1 MTTPQLTDAEA
12 RRIIQEATG
21 ETIFV
26 EAGAGT
32 GKTTEL
38 VGRILALVESGVAI
52 SQIAAITFT
61 EKAAA
66 ELAERVRHRL
76 EDASRDASNQDRAER
91 CAAALRDLDQ
101 AAIQTLHSFAMRILS
116 LFPLEAGLPPRITLR
131 DDVAAS
137 LVFDDRWRRFC
148 DQLLDDPALE
158 RALLRGLTLGL
169 RLDDLKLIAEDFNDN
184 WDRLANL
191 VMPTVGEVEI
201 NVTKIVEPL
210 EEVAKQRRP
219 GSSDSLTKKLDE
231 VTPFVNG
238 LRGLGKELAG
248 TTGAARQAVE
258 LDALRILGK
267 MPELTGQVGDMLP
280 KLGNKKSWPDV
291 DAARELVQGAEIA
304 RREVLQGTRSWVLCA
319 LLPSLV
325 AFVLEGAQERR
336 RDGALEY
343 QDLLVFSRDLL
354 QQDASI
360 RARLHE
366 RFQRILIDEFQDT
379 DPLQVELA
387 ALLAHEG
394 PGQPSHWETANVEP
408 GRLFMVGDPKQ
419 SIYRFR
425 RADIELF
432 KKARGAF
439 AARHVPLSKN
449 FRCRPGIIDWVNL
462 VCEKLFTGFG
472 AGADARQADWI
483 RLLPGREAVPGPV
496 VHVLGGP
503 GATSETAP
511 VIRRQEAEAVAA
523 AVLAAQREDWLKS
536 SGLGRPTKFSDI
548 AILLPTRTN
557 SPAIEK
563 ALAAVNVPTRIESRS
578 LLFAAQ
584 EVRDLTNILA
594 AIDDPTDDVAV
605 VAALRSPA
613 FAVSDDDLLSHSRA
627 GGRWDYT
634 RPVPEASPAAIHEA
648 MASLATFH
656 EQRWLLSI
664 GALVESVIA
673 QRRMLELGVTS
684 RRPRETWRRLR
695 FVSEQARSLGE
706 SGVVTSLRQ
715 FVHWLRTQAKERV
728 LIAEAVANE
737 PDDDAVRILTVHAA
751 KGLEFPIV
759 ILAGLG
765 VEATRGGSRVIW
777 RHDSGAEHAA
787 IRTGR
792 SKAYF
797 ETAGYDGP
805 ENDEKQHQVLER
817 HRLFYVAATRA
828 RERLVVSLFHK
839 PLKEEAHEKRHP
851 EGKCPLAECLYAI
864 QQEEGGWPPLV
875 ARPQFDTEGTP
886 GVTAEDTPE
895 MREAWLAARE
905 RRLAEQGEA
914 RVKAVTAIA
923 HAEDEEGEREVD
935 AQPWKKGRAGTS
947 VGRAVHA
954 VMQTLDLR
962 TGEGLQAIAESQ
974 ALAEGIAGEAHR
986 IARLAESART
996 SQAVQAAVASGKYWR
1011 ELYVGVEI
1019 AGTLVEG
1026 FIDLL
1031 YETAEGLVVVDY
1043 KTDSVRDEAD
1053 IATAMERYRL
1063 QGAGYALALERA
1075 LGRPVVR
1082 ATFVFTEPRAERD
1095 VTDLAAV
1102 KAEIEAKLAAREPA
1116 IPAAG

>member
-1 MTTPQLTDAEA
+1 MTTPQLTDTEA

-32 GKTTEL
+32 GKTTQL
-38 VGRILALVESGVAI
+38 VGRILALVESGIPI

-76 EDASRDASNQDRAER
+76 EDVSRDGDNPERAER
-91 CAAALRDLDQ
+91 CSAALRDLDQ

-148 DQLLDDPALE
+148 DKLLDDPGLE
-158 RALLRGLTLGL
+158 RALIRGLTLGL
-169 RLDDLKLIAEDFNDN
+169 RLNDLKLIAEDFNDN

-191 VMPTVGEVEI
+191 ALPAAP
-201 NVTKIVEPL
+201 EPAMNL
-210 EEVAKQRRP
+210 AAIIGPIEEVQHARRP
-219 GSSDSLTKKLDE
+219 GNSDSLTKKLDE
-231 VTPFVNG
+231 CEPFVNG
-238 LRGLGKELAG
+238 LRGLVTDLANAS
-248 TTGAARQAVE
+248 AATRDAIE
-258 LDALRILGK
+258 LDALRLIGK
-267 MPELTGQVGDMLP
+267 MKELTNQLGEKLP
-280 KLGNKKSWPDV
+280 SLGNKDFWTDIRAV
-291 DAARELVQGAEIA
+291 RELIQEAEIA
-304 RREVLQGTRSWVLCA
+304 RREVLIGTRRWVLCT
-319 LLPSLV
+319 LLPPLV

-336 RDGALEY
+336 REGALDY

-354 QQDASI
+354 QKDPAI
-360 RARLHE
+360 RQRLHE
-366 RFQRILIDEFQDT
+366 RFPRILIDEFQDT

-387 ALLAHEG
+387 ALIAHEG
-394 PGQPSHWETANVEP
+394 PGEPAHWQSANVEP

-432 KKARGAF
+432 KRVRGAF
-439 AARHVPLSKN
+439 TARHVPLSRN
-449 FRCRPGIIDWVNL
+449 FRCRPGIIEWVNR
-462 VCEKLFTGFG
+462 VCERLFTGFG

-483 RLLPGREAVPGPV
+483 PLLAGRDAVEGPI
-496 VHVLGGP
+496 VHAIGGP
-503 GATSETAP
+503 GAPGDPAP
-511 VIRRQEAEAVAA
+511 VLRRQEAEAVAA
-523 AVLAAQREDWLKS
+523 AVLAAQRDDWLKDT
-536 SGLGRPTKFSDI
+536 GLGRPTRYSDI

-563 ALAAVNVPTRIESRS
+563 ALAEVDVPTRVESRS

-613 FAVSDDDLLSHSRA
+613 FAVSDDDLLNHTLA

-634 RPVPEASPAAIHEA
+634 RAVPEASPEPMREA
-648 MASLATFH
+648 MAALAVFH
-656 EQRWLLSI
+656 EQRWVLSI
-664 GALVESVIA
+664 GALVENVIA
-673 QRRMLELGVTS
+673 TRRMLELGVTS

-695 FVSEQARSLGE
+695 FVSEQARSLGD

-715 FVHWLRTQAKERV
+715 FVQWLRTQAQERA

-765 VEATRGGSRVIW
+765 VESKQGGSRVIW
-777 RHDSGAEHAA
+777 RHDNGTEQAA
-787 IRTGR
+787 IRAGR

-797 ETAGYDGP
+797 ETPGYDGP

-839 PLKEEAHEKRHP
+839 PLKDDAHEERHP
-851 EGKCPLAECLYAI
+851 AGKCALAECLHAI
-864 QQEEGGWPPLV
+864 QLEEGGWPQLYSGMP
-875 ARPQFDTEGTP
+875 FGSGIP
-886 GVTAEDTPE
+886 GGAATDDTPE
-895 MREAWLAARE
+895 MREAWLAARQQ
-905 RRLAEQGEA
+905 RIAAGGEA
-914 RVKAVTAIA
+914 RVRAVTAIA
-923 HAEDEEGEREVD
+923 HADDEKAEPEAEG
-935 AQPWKKGRAGTS
+935 QPWKKGRAGTS

-954 VMQTLDLR
+954 VMQTVDLR

-1031 YETAEGLVVVDY
+1031 YETPEGLVVVDY

-1053 IATAMERYRL
+1053 IDTAMERYRL

-1075 LGRPVVR
+1075 LGRRVVR

-1095 VTDLAAV
+1095 VADLGTV
-1102 KAEIEAKLAAREPA
+1102 KAEIEAKLAAWEPA
-1116 IPAAG
+1116 TPAGG